1 MITMTLMMMITNNDD
16 LNDDDNDDDDHN
28 DNDDDDKTGGWWP
41 WWVMEAVAGSLSP
54 TPASQ
59 PTNQA
64 GVASEYQGF
73 SDIFGDFARFL
84 VILPIIW

>member
-1 MITMTLMMMITNNDD
+1 MITMTLMMMITTNN
-16 LNDDDNDDDDHN
+16 DDNDDNDEHN
-28 DNDDDDKTGGWWP
+28 DDNDDDDKTGGWWP
-41 WWVMEAVAGSLSP
+41 WWVMEAVAGRLSP

-64 GVASEYQGF
+64 GVASEYQAF